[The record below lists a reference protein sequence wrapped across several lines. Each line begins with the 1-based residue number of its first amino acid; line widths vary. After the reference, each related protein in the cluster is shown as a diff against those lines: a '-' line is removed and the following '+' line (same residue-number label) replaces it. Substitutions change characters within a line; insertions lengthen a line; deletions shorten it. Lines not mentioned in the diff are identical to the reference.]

1 MTTRAASDKCNAMD
15 DDLDQIAAK
24 IRAVSGTKETSEEER
39 ARRRQMYTA
48 IRAGLICSEC
58 AKSLEP
64 GEPVWRR
71 RRSLGRGF
79 FGGWRYEV
87 ATVCTD
93 CKGHAWYGRTAPC
106 NGCGRPVTNLHD
118 IQRRLKHP
126 FCCEKCR
133 AKAYRISRRA
143 KTAETR
149 EKECPVCGETFTAE
163 RSDAVTCS
171 SACRQKAYRRRVA
184 SSEKRSHSG

>member
-1 MTTRAASDKCNAMD
+1 MD
-15 DDLDQIAAK
+15 DDLDQIAARK
-24 IRAVSGTKETSEEER
+24 RAITGTKESSKEER
-39 ARRRQMYTA
+39 AQSYRMYAA
-48 IRAGLICSEC
+48 IQAGQICGEC
-58 AKSLEP
+58 TKSLDP

-71 RRSLGRGF
+71 RINRGRGF
-79 FGGWRYEV
+79 FGGYSFHIV
-87 ATVCTD
+87 TVCTD
-93 CKGHAWYGRTAPC
+93 CKGHAWYGRTVPC

-143 KTAETR
+143 KTAEAR
-149 EKECPVCGETFTAE
+149 EKECPVCGEAFTAE

-171 SACRQKAYRRRVA
+171 PACRQKAYRRRAA
-184 SSEKRSHSG
+184 SAAVD